1 MADNSAFITGVADGA
16 FEDAFG
22 DLPPWATDAGLTKIE
37 EVLSKTYDLQTKSFT
52 AMIKTLQAASGGSAA
67 DAAAAQKSMKDFI
80 DEVDEATTK
89 TKKSRK
95 LDDDEEKKKK
105 LRREQAQLTGA
116 AINALLVKTGE
127 AIKKAFF
134 DNFATFE
141 SLSKAGIRTASVI
154 DGVNGAA
161 DKVTTGFEGVQ
172 QLAVLTGVRFTELN
186 KIMEKYSGAVNAFTA
201 GKFAKT
207 VGAATAGLA
216 QFGFSSKDAAELLG
230 TYLDTQQG
238 FNDVSQKSSEET
250 SKDLIAFGSRIN
262 KLSLTVGMSNSALLA
277 NLDAISKT
285 NEASVLQGQAG
296 SEAAESTLEF
306 VASIKNQHFGQT
318 LLKLMTDSIKPLN
331 ATFMSFQ
338 KIGQGGFGQKL
349 AAFTQSLKGMDPAT
363 AAQAVKAFEAT
374 NHMEIE
380 RNKQQANL
388 FSQIPELAGE
398 ANAALTTYNELQ
410 QQARATVVLGEK
422 DLKAQQDSQKAR
434 SELSTAWEKLTAQ
447 FQVAFAPTIGMLEF
461 LTKVLS
467 GLATSIQWVTTTIGS
482 SATAWIGVGIIAVS
496 MVASMKLLMGTMR
509 GLNSGLGSFFGK
521 LFSFGGGKSK
531 GAGSLGGGA
540 GGNILESLGNGI
552 GGLGKGIGAGL
563 GGLLKGT
570 LTGLAEG
577 LTALGNPRV
586 LLGVLALVG
595 ISGALWVAG
604 KAMKEFVGLD
614 WETMAKAGVVLVGL
628 GLAGAAAGAI
638 APLLLL
644 GALAIAGLGAALW
657 VVGKGIQAVG
667 PGIGM
672 LADGLAKMGAVKA
685 DSILGVAASISVLTA
700 SLTAFAAASIASY
713 ASGKG
718 IDTLQDIVSAVN
730 KLDLA
735 KVTALSNIGNISLPR
750 ASAPSSS
757 NNLTTP
763 KASTLNSPSQVSTKG
778 GDENKPEAKVKE
790 PSKPNGS
797 GIERE
802 TSGSDINNALGYQTS
817 LLEQLVQSTN
827 SLVSVNKDILK
838 YTRVHS

>member
-1 MADNSAFITGVADGA
+1 
-16 FEDAFG
+16 
-22 DLPPWATDAGLTKIE
+22 
-37 EVLSKTYDLQTKSFT
+37 
-52 AMIKTLQAASGGSAA
+52 
-67 DAAAAQKSMKDFI
+67 
-80 DEVDEATTK
+80 
-89 TKKSRK
+89 
-95 LDDDEEKKKK
+95 
-105 LRREQAQLTGA
+105 
-116 AINALLVKTGE
+116 
-127 AIKKAFF
+127 
-134 DNFATFE
+134 
-141 SLSKAGIRTASVI
+141 LSKAGIRTASVI
-154 DGVNGAA
+154 EGVNGAA

-207 VGAATAGLA
+207 VGLATTGLA

-230 TYLDTQQG
+230 AYLDTQQG
-238 FNDVSQKSSEET
+238 FTDASQKTSEET
-250 SKDLIAFGSRIN
+250 SKDLINFGNRIN
-262 KLSLTVGMSNSALLA
+262 RLSLTVGMSNSALLA

-349 AAFTQSLKGMDPAT
+349 AAFTQSLKGMDPTT
-363 AAQAVKAFEAT
+363 AAQAVKAFEAA

-410 QQARATVVLGEK
+410 QQARATVTLSEK

-434 SELSTAWEKLTAQ
+434 AELSTAWEKLTAQ
-447 FQVAFAPTIGMLEF
+447 FQVAFAPTVGMLEF
-461 LTKVLS
+461 LTKILG
-467 GLATSIQWVTTTIGS
+467 GLATGIQWVSTTLG
-482 SATAWIGVGIIAVS
+482 SATTAWAGVGVMAIGA
-496 MVASMKLLMGTMR
+496 AAGMKLLISTMR
-509 GLNSGLGSFFGK
+509 SLAGGMGSFFGK
-521 LFSFGGGKSK
+521 LFSFGGKS
-531 GAGSLGGGA
+531 GGA
-540 GGNILESLGNGI
+540 GRAAGGASGNLLGGLGKGI
-552 GGLGKGIGAGL
+552 GDLGKGIGAGL
-563 GGLLKGT
+563 GGLLKST

-586 LLGVLALVG
+586 LLGILALAG
-595 ISGALWVAG
+595 IAGALWVTG
-604 KAMKEFVGLD
+604 KALKEFVGLD
-614 WETMAKAGVVLVGL
+614 WDTMAKAGVVLLGL
-628 GLAGAAAGAI
+628 GAAGAAAGAI
-638 APLLLL
+638 APLLLI
-644 GALAIAGLGAALW
+644 GSLAIAGLGAALW
-657 VVGKGIQAVG
+657 VVGKAIQAAG

-672 LADGLAKMGAVKA
+672 LADSLTKMGSVKA
-685 DSILGVAASISVLTA
+685 DNILGVAGAIGILTG

-718 IDTLQDIVSAVN
+718 IDTLNDIVSAVN

-735 KVTALSNIGNISLPR
+735 KVTALNNIGNISLPR
-750 ASAPSSS
+750 ASAPASQ

-763 KASTLNSPSQVSTKG
+763 KASTLNSPSQVSAKG
-778 GDENKPEAKVKE
+778 GEENKPESQVKE
-790 PSKPNGS
+790 PSKPTGS
-797 GIERE
+797 GIEKPAA
-802 TSGSDINNALGYQTS
+802 GSDINNMLGYQTS